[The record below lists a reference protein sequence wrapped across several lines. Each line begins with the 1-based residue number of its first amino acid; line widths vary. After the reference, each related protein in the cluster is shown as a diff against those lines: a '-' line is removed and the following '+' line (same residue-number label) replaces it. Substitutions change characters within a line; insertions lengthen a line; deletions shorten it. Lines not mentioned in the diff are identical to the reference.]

1 MSDDQKPPGDPAGL
15 AQRRLRGMRAA
26 AKKDL
31 LGRLLADRLVLV
43 HVDARRAGVKV
54 PKQFASAHDLL
65 LKLSRRFANTN
76 MVVDERGVT
85 ATLRF
90 SSDPFRC
97 VLPWSS
103 IWEFVEPET
112 SLHCLWEADLPQELG
127 GPPLVQEADT
137 DPRLPRLVSAEA
149 LPESDE
155 QGEPAVGAEAVT
167 EAPAPRPE
175 EESKP
180 RSPWLQIVR

>member
-1 MSDDQKPPGDPAGL
+1 MSDEQKPPENPGL
-15 AQRRLRGMRAA
+15 EQRRMRGIRSA

-43 HVDARRAGVKV
+43 HVDARRPGVKV
-54 PKQFASAHDLL
+54 PRQFATSHDLL

-76 MVVDERGVT
+76 MVLDERGVS

-112 SLHCLWEADLPQELG
+112 SLHCLWEADLPVELG
-127 GPPLVQEADT
+127 GPPVLPEPET
-137 DPRLPRLVSAEA
+137 DPRVPRLVSADASARSEEQTE
-149 LPESDE
+149 PVRTEEEVTEVPPSRSDE
-155 QGEPAVGAEAVT
+155 TP
-167 EAPAPRPE
+167 
-175 EESKP
+175 KP
-180 RSPWLQIVR
+180 KVPWLQIVR